1 MIALTRLNKER
12 LLVNPDLIKFV
23 EQAPDTVITLLAGE
37 KILVSESADEVI
49 AKIMAFRRSLVPQ
62 ASPIHALTAATTKAV
77 PSSFSSDRPSDE
89 ASASATHSRRHQ
101 PDSSD
106 EEQD

>member
-49 AKIMAFRRSLVPQ
+49 AKIMAFRRSLVPGV
-62 ASPIHALTAATTKAV
+62 AHSCA
-77 PSSFSSDRPSDE
+77 DRRD
-89 ASASATHSRRHQ
+89 HQ
-101 PDSSD
+101 SGA
-106 EEQD
+106 QQFFQR